1 MIITYRKTNDAI
13 STSYL
18 VEKVDQQLKR
28 EYSAMVKKCLNNEL
42 GLKIFNKYF
51 ELCNH
56 IMNTRNN
63 MKC

>member
-28 EYSAMVKKCLNNEL
+28 ECSVMVKKCLNNEL
-42 GLKIFNKYF
+42 GLIFNKYF
-51 ELCNH
+51 EPCNH